1 VVGSLS
7 ADLVGKAA
15 GINSMMRE
23 LGGVFG
29 IALAVAVFAGNGSFA
44 TPLLFTD
51 GFGPSIAVLA
61 GLSLV
66 GAVVGLGLPPK
77 VAGGPVNGTGR
88 DVLVPAPAESL
99 P

>member
-1 VVGSLS
+1 
-7 ADLVGKAA
+7 
-15 GINSMMRE
+15 MMRE

-51 GFGPSIAVLA
+51 GFGPAIAVLA

-77 VAGGPVNGTGR
+77 VAGGPVNGPGR
-88 DVLVPAPAESL
+88 DVLVPSPAESL